1 MLAELHI
8 ENFAIIDRLDLSLE
22 EGLNVITGET
32 GAGKSIIIGAIQL
45 LLGAKGSTELIREG
59 KEEAEIEGL
68 FDISGS
74 NVKEKLVSAGFGP
87 SDNVLLKRIIVK
99 SGRSKAYVN
108 GRLATIPLLSEIG
121 KELVNIYGQHE
132 HQVLL
137 YPDRHI
143 DLLDGFGELQSLRQA
158 FSSLYF
164 EWERLAKEKKEL
176 RNELNIIEQ
185 QKELWQFQYK
195 EIEAV
200 NLKEAEDAALGKELQ
215 ILANAE
221 KLRENAEEIEE
232 RLYAG
237 GHSAYES
244 LGHARSRLR
253 EMGRIDPTIA
263 DQEEVLETILI
274 QLDELVRFFREYN
287 KGIISDANRLVEV
300 EQRLLEI
307 QRLKRKYGNSI
318 DEIIKFGDQLEKQ
331 LARSNDIDERIERLD
346 NRLGE
351 MRTRIEG
358 EAIALSRARK
368 DVAARLSAL
377 MEKELKDLG
386 MKRPIFLVRI
396 ERLNDRKEDGF
407 LQVDGS
413 HIGPN
418 GMDKAEFY
426 ISTNEGESPRPLSK
440 IASGGELSRIMLAMK
455 KTLAGAVGIPTLIF
469 DEIDAGI
476 GGGVAQIVG
485 EKLRS
490 ISEDHQVFCITHLP
504 QIACFASAHLKVAKE
519 TKKKRAITSVK
530 VLSGDERVEEIA
542 RMLGGM
548 QVTEK
553 TKEHALEMISLA
565 GG

>member
-45 LLGAKGSTELIREG
+45 LLGAKGSAELIREG
-59 KEEAEIEGL
+59 KEQAEIEGL
-68 FDISGS
+68 FDVSGS
-74 NVKEKLVSAGFGP
+74 NVKDRLVQAGFGS
-87 SDNVLLKRIIVK
+87 SDNVLLKRIIVR

-108 GRLATIPLLSEIG
+108 GRLATIPLLSGVG

-143 DLLDGFGELQSLRQA
+143 DLLDDFGSLQRLKQA
-158 FSSLYF
+158 FSSLYL
-164 EWERLAKEKKEL
+164 EWERLIDEEKRL

-185 QKELWQFQYK
+185 QKELLQFQCK
-195 EIEAV
+195 EIDAV
-200 NLKEAEDAALGKELQ
+200 NLKEAEDEDLGKELQ
-215 ILANAE
+215 ILSNAE
-221 KLRENAEEIEE
+221 KLREHAGGIEE
-232 RLYAG
+232 SLYAG

-244 LGHARSRLR
+244 LGHVRNRLK
-253 EMGRIDPTIA
+253 EMGRIDSSLA

-274 QLDELVRFFREYN
+274 QIDELVRFFREYH

-318 DEIIKFGDQLEKQ
+318 DEIIKFKDQSEKQ
-331 LARSNDIDERIERLD
+331 LARSYDIDKRIERLSD
-346 NRLGE
+346 RIGE
-351 MRTRIEG
+351 MRARITG
-358 EAIALSRARK
+358 EAIALSRERK
-368 DVAARLSAL
+368 DMAARLSAL
-377 MEKELKDLG
+377 MERELKDLG
-386 MKRPIFLVRI
+386 ISRPIFQVRI
-396 ERLNDRKEDGF
+396 EGLKGYKEDGF

-413 HIGPN
+413 PIGLN

-426 ISTNEGESPRPLSK
+426 ISTNEGESPGPLSK

-455 KTLAGAVGIPTLIF
+455 KTLARAVGIPTLIF

-476 GGGVAQIVG
+476 GGRVAQIVG

-504 QIACFASAHLKVAKE
+504 QIACYANAHFKVAKE
-519 TKKKRAITSVK
+519 AKKKRVITSVR

-553 TKEHALEMISLA
+553 TKEHALEMISLVR
-565 GG
+565 G

>member
-45 LLGAKGSTELIREG
+45 LLGAKGSAELIREG
-59 KEEAEIEGL
+59 KEQAEIEGL
-68 FDISGS
+68 FDVSGS
-74 NVKEKLVSAGFGP
+74 NVKDRLVQAGFGS
-87 SDNVLLKRIIVK
+87 SDNVLLKRIIVR

-108 GRLATIPLLSEIG
+108 GRLATIPLLSGVG

-143 DLLDGFGELQSLRQA
+143 DLLDDFGSLQRLKQA
-158 FSSLYF
+158 FSSLYL
-164 EWERLAKEKKEL
+164 EWERLIDEEKRL

-185 QKELWQFQYK
+185 QKELWQFQCK
-195 EIEAV
+195 EIDAV
-200 NLKEAEDAALGKELQ
+200 NLKEAEDEDLGKELQ
-215 ILANAE
+215 ILTNAE
-221 KLRENAEEIEE
+221 KLREHAEGIEE

-244 LGHARSRLR
+244 LGHVRNRLK
-253 EMGRIDPTIA
+253 EMGRIDSSLA

-274 QLDELVRFFREYN
+274 QIDELVRFFREYH

-318 DEIIKFGDQLEKQ
+318 DEIIKFKDQSEKQ
-331 LARSNDIDERIERLD
+331 LARSYDIDKRIERLGD
-346 NRLGE
+346 RIGE
-351 MRTRIEG
+351 MRARITE
-358 EAIALSRARK
+358 EAIALSRERK
-368 DVAARLSAL
+368 GMAARLSAL
-377 MEKELKDLG
+377 MERELKDLG
-386 MKRPIFLVRI
+386 ISRPIFQVRI
-396 ERLNDRKEDGF
+396 EGLKGYKEDGF

-413 HIGPN
+413 PIGLN

-426 ISTNEGESPRPLSK
+426 ISTNEGESPGPLSK
-440 IASGGELSRIMLAMK
+440 IASGGELSRIRLAMK
-455 KTLAGAVGIPTLIF
+455 KTLARAVGIPTLIF

-476 GGGVAQIVG
+476 GGRVAQIVG

-504 QIACFASAHLKVAKE
+504 QIACYANAHFKVAKE
-519 TKKKRAITSVK
+519 AKKKRAITSVR

-553 TKEHALEMISLA
+553 TKEHALEMISLVR
-565 GG
+565 G